1 MNRLGI
7 IAALPAE
14 AKCLY
19 RKKLKVGL
27 PVEIQKGIYLC
38 LSGIGHEPALSAS
51 KKLLALKVDGLVSWG
66 VAGAIDESLN
76 SGELILPE
84 TIISNDKRYLISS
97 DWLNRVT
104 NFFQQST
111 YPSASGN
118 IASSKEI
125 CASVTDKELLLK
137 KTGALAV
144 DMESAAIAEIATAH
158 GLDFLVIR
166 AISDKA
172 NTAIPEAVLNHTD
185 NLGQPRI
192 LKFMLSC
199 LLKPAQIKEIFV
211 LAAGYKMG
219 LKSLSGLAPDLKNKH
234 FFYSD
239 G

>member
-1 MNRLGI
+1 
-7 IAALPAE
+7 
-14 AKCLY
+14 
-19 RKKLKVGL
+19 
-27 PVEIQKGIYLC
+27 
-38 LSGIGHEPALSAS
+38 
-51 KKLLALKVDGLVSWG
+51 
-66 VAGAIDESLN
+66 
-76 SGELILPE
+76 
-84 TIISNDKRYLISS
+84 
-97 DWLNRVT
+97 
-104 NFFQQST
+104 
-111 YPSASGN
+111 
-118 IASSKEI
+118 
-125 CASVTDKELLLK
+125 
-137 KTGALAV
+137 
-144 DMESAAIAEIATAH
+144 MESAAIAEIATAH